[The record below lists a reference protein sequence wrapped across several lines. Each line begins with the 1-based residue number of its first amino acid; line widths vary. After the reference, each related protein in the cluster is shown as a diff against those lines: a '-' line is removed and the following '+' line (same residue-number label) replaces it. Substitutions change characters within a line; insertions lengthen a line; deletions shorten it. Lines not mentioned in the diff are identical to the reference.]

1 MAHIRKRRGAWQSIV
16 RVNEYPP
23 EIKTFKTMIDAVRF
37 SRDLENKLLRLQHDI
52 DKKKFPL
59 LEEALLRYQQEIVP
73 LKRSAE
79 MKKKLIK
86 YISAEGF
93 VNCKLNLIDPNL
105 IAQYRERS
113 LRSVKSSFV
122 NRRLAI
128 LSRLF
133 TIAKK
138 EWGYDVV
145 NLQPLN

>member
-1 MAHIRKRRGAWQSIV
+1 M
-16 RVNEYPP
+16 E
-23 EIKTFKTMIDAVRF
+23 
-37 SRDLENKLLRLQHDI
+37 
-52 DKKKFPL
+52 
-59 LEEALLRYQQEIVP
+59 
-73 LKRSAE
+73 
-79 MKKKLIK
+79 KKLIK

>member
-1 MAHIRKRRGAWQSIV
+1 MAYIRKRKGSWQSIV
-16 RVNEYPP
+16 RVHGYPQMT
-23 EIKTFKTMIDAVRF
+23 KTFKTKIDAVRF
-37 SRDLENKLLRLQHDI
+37 SRDLENKLFRQQHDI

-59 LEEALLRYQQEIVP
+59 LKDALLRYQQEIVP

-79 MKKKLIK
+79 MENKLIK

-93 VNCKLNLIDPNL
+93 VNYKLNLIDPKL
-105 IAQYRERS
+105 IAQYRDRS
-113 LRSVKSSFV
+113 LRSLKSSSV

-128 LSRLF
+128 LSHLF

-138 EWGYDVV
+138 EWGYDAV